1 MHFAKVP
8 EFAARFLDE
17 VKVTALCAAE
27 TRCAGCGGCTGATQL
42 DQRDHGEDRQVIDL
56 LRNALAAVLRFFAP
70 RAIVAAENHLL
81 RHQLVVPPLLVAA
94 SPAPQTRPMADDDVG
109 DPSALA
115 PRGGDR
121 GTTRDGSPVA
131 SSGLAAVVALPL
143 EPSGRPGADRR
154 RVAGP
159 HPADVAGEPPVGR
172 EPDCWRA
179 RETRLAGLA
188 AHGGEVPVLVRNHPR
203 RAGCQG
209 ANVLVGVSPQ
219 WGEI

>member
-1 MHFAKVP
+1 
-8 EFAARFLDE
+8 
-17 VKVTALCAAE
+17 
-27 TRCAGCGGCTGATQL
+27 
-42 DQRDHGEDRQVIDL
+42 VIDL

-172 EPDCWRA
+172 EPDCRRTREAWAGASRRA
-179 RETRLAGLA
+179 RSRSTAQNTGAWPRSVLENFFPEPRLPGLVLRLCATKARRGGVDIHDGQSCGDGQGVAGLQLRREGREA
-188 AHGGEVPVLVRNHPR
+188 AGQKR
-203 RAGCQG
+203 R
-209 ANVLVGVSPQ
+209 S
-219 WGEI
+219 